1 MLASLAAFWAGLPQ
15 WARDAI
21 KIAGAIFALLF
32 LGRQYVK
39 AKEREAVSSYKNKRD
54 KEAAEVE
61 AAVVSQI
68 TETTDEVIRQ
78 ADGVRARD
86 AVIVL
91 PDGSKTLP
99 DYHFRD

>member
-1 MLASLAAFWAGLPQ
+1 MTLASIWDFLKRVPGWVWLALAGLMV
-15 WARDAI
+15 
-21 KIAGAIFALLF
+21 GFA
-32 LGRQYVK
+32 YVERE
-39 AKEREAVSSYKNKRD
+39 KERARREVNDRRD

-68 TETTDEVIRQ
+68 TETTNEVIRQ